1 MPAHVVDEDQATV
14 PRRLAAVYG
23 ELRAEAVFAGHKIL
37 VVCTVQQLNQVY
49 IMGQLDDK
57 VAIVTGAARGLGR
70 AYAQALAREGAAVLA
85 CDLNDCDETVAAIT
99 DAGGQAASA
108 VTDIASMASCTAMAE
123 QAMQCFGRIDVL
135 VNNAALYGGLKGAR
149 FEQLDESQWDA
160 VMTVNVKGLWQSC
173 KAAVQPMRDSGGG
186 SIINISSLAAV
197 YGLPY
202 GLDYVASK
210 AAVIG
215 MTRAMSRELGQD
227 RIRVN
232 AVAPSAV
239 MTEGTEEF
247 FGAKLEK
254 AKTVI
259 ASGQVI
265 PRNLE
270 TDDLTGTI
278 VYLASD
284 SSAFVTGQTHMVD
297 GGSWFL

>member
-1 MPAHVVDEDQATV
+1 M
-14 PRRLAAVYG
+14 
-23 ELRAEAVFAGHKIL
+23 
-37 VVCTVQQLNQVY
+37 QQLS
-49 IMGQLDDK
+49 GK

-70 AYAQALAREGAAVLA
+70 AYAQAMAREGAAVLA
-85 CDLNDCDETVAAIT
+85 CDLNPCDDTVAAIT
-99 DAGGQAASA
+99 DAGGRAEAGT
-108 VTDIASMASCTAMAE
+108 VDIASMPSCTAMAE
-123 QAMQCFGRIDVL
+123 QAVQAFGKIDVL

-149 FEQLDESQWDA
+149 FEQLEEAQWDA
-160 VMTVNVKGLWQSC
+160 VMNINVKGLWQCC
-173 KAAVQPMRDSGGG
+173 KAVVEPMRAAGGG

-197 YGLPY
+197 FGLPY

-215 MTRAMSRELGQD
+215 MTRGMARELGQD

-247 FGAKLEK
+247 FGAKLDK
-254 AKTVI
+254 AKQVI
-259 ASGQVI
+259 ASGQLI
-265 PRNLE
+265 QRNLQTE
-270 TDDLTGTI
+270 DLTGTI

-284 SSAFVTGQTHMVD
+284 NSSFVTGQTHMVD

>member
-1 MPAHVVDEDQATV
+1 M
-14 PRRLAAVYG
+14 
-23 ELRAEAVFAGHKIL
+23 
-37 VVCTVQQLNQVY
+37 QLEN
-49 IMGQLDDK
+49 K
-57 VAIVTGAARGLGR
+57 VSIVTGAARGLGR
-70 AYAQALAREGAAVLA
+70 AYAEALAVAGSAVLA
-85 CDLNDCDETVAAIT
+85 CDVNDCDETVEAIVR
-99 DAGGQAASA
+99 AGGQAVSA
-108 VTDIASMASCTAMAE
+108 TVDITDMASCTAMADMA
-123 QAMQCFGRIDVL
+123 QQSFGQIDVL

-149 FEQLDESQWDA
+149 FESLEEAQWDA
-160 VMTVNVKGLWQSC
+160 VMNVNVKGVWNAC
-173 KAAVQPMRDSGGG
+173 RAIVQPMRDSGGG
-186 SIINISSLAAV
+186 SIINIASLAAV

-215 MTRAMSRELGQD
+215 MTRGMARELGRD

-247 FGAKLEK
+247 FGEKLEK
-254 AKTVI
+254 AKKVI

-270 TDDLTGTI
+270 TSDVTGT
-278 VYLASD
+278 VLYLASD
-284 SSAFVTGQTHMVD
+284 ASAFVTGQTHMVD

>member
-1 MPAHVVDEDQATV
+1 
-14 PRRLAAVYG
+14 
-23 ELRAEAVFAGHKIL
+23 
-37 VVCTVQQLNQVY
+37 
-49 IMGQLDDK
+49 MGQLKDK

-70 AYAQALAREGAAVLA
+70 AYAEAMAREGAAVVV
-85 CDLNDCDETVAAIT
+85 CDVNSCDDTVAAVV
-99 DAGGQAASA
+99 DAGGRAVSITTD
-108 VTDIASMASCTAMAE
+108 VTDMASCNSLAD
-123 QAMQCFGRIDVL
+123 QAVASFGRIDIL

-149 FEQLDESQWDA
+149 FEHLEEDQWDA
-160 VMTVNVKGLWQSC
+160 VMSVNVKGLWQCC
-173 KAAVQPMRDSGGG
+173 KAVVEPMRAGGGG
-186 SIINISSLAAV
+186 SIINIASLAAV

-210 AAVIG
+210 SAVIG
-215 MTRAMSRELGQD
+215 MTRGMARELGKD
-227 RIRVN
+227 SIRVN

-247 FGAKLEK
+247 FGEKLEK
-254 AKTVI
+254 AKQVV

-265 PRNLE
+265 QRNLQ

-278 VYLASD
+278 IYLGSD

>member
-1 MPAHVVDEDQATV
+1 M
-14 PRRLAAVYG
+14 
-23 ELRAEAVFAGHKIL
+23 
-37 VVCTVQQLNQVY
+37 QLEN
-49 IMGQLDDK
+49 K
-57 VAIVTGAARGLGR
+57 VSIVTGAARGLGR
-70 AYAQALAREGAAVLA
+70 AYAEALAGAGSAVLA
-85 CDLNDCDETVAAIT
+85 CDVNDCDETVEAIVR
-99 DAGGQAASA
+99 AGGQAVSA
-108 VTDIASMASCTAMAE
+108 TVDITDMASCTAMADMA
-123 QAMQCFGRIDVL
+123 QQSFGQIDVL

-149 FEQLDESQWDA
+149 FESLEEAQWDA
-160 VMTVNVKGLWQSC
+160 VMNVNVKGVWNACS
-173 KAAVQPMRDSGGG
+173 AIVQPMRDSGGG
-186 SIINISSLAAV
+186 SIINIASLAAV

-215 MTRAMSRELGQD
+215 MTRGMARELGRD

-247 FGAKLEK
+247 FGEKLEK
-254 AKTVI
+254 AKKVI

-270 TDDLTGTI
+270 TSDVTGT
-278 VYLASD
+278 VLYLASD
-284 SSAFVTGQTHMVD
+284 ASAFVTGQTHMVD

>member
-1 MPAHVVDEDQATV
+1 
-14 PRRLAAVYG
+14 
-23 ELRAEAVFAGHKIL
+23 
-37 VVCTVQQLNQVY
+37 
-49 IMGQLDDK
+49 MGQLQNK

-70 AYAQALAREGAAVLA
+70 AYAEALAREGAAVLA
-85 CDLNDCDETVAAIT
+85 CDVNSCDETVAAIV
-99 DAGGQAASA
+99 DAGGQAEAA
-108 VTDIASMASCTAMAE
+108 LTDIADMGSCTAMAE
-123 QAMQCFGRIDVL
+123 QAVGAFGKIDVL
-135 VNNAALYGGLKGAR
+135 INNAALYGGLKGAR
-149 FEQLDESQWDA
+149 FEYLDEAQWDA
-160 VMTVNVKGLWQSC
+160 VMNINVKGLWQCC
-173 KAAVQPMRDSGGG
+173 KAVVDPMRTAGGG

-202 GLDYVASK
+202 GMDYVASK

-215 MTRAMSRELGQD
+215 MTRAMARELGKD

-247 FGAKLEK
+247 FGEKLEK
-254 AKTVI
+254 AKEVI
-259 ASGQVI
+259 ASGQLI
-265 PRNLE
+265 QRNLQTE
-270 TDDLTGTI
+270 DLTGTI

>member
-1 MPAHVVDEDQATV
+1 MS
-14 PRRLAAVYG
+14 
-23 ELRAEAVFAGHKIL
+23 
-37 VVCTVQQLNQVY
+37 QLT
-49 IMGQLDDK
+49 DK

-70 AYAQALAREGAAVLA
+70 AYAQAMAVEGAAVLV
-85 CDLNDCDETVAAIT
+85 CDINDCDETVAIIRA
-99 DAGGQAASA
+99 AGGRVASA
-108 VTDIASMASCTAMAE
+108 TVDIANMESCQSMADAALAE
-123 QAMQCFGRIDVL
+123 FGRIDVM
-135 VNNAALYGGLKGAR
+135 VNNAALYGGLQGAR
-149 FEQLDESQWDA
+149 FEQLDEAQWDA
-160 VMTVNVKGLWQSC
+160 VMNVNVKGLWQSC
-173 KAAVQPMRDSGGG
+173 KAVVEPMRAAGGG

-215 MTRAMSRELGQD
+215 MTRGMARELGKD
-227 RIRVN
+227 SIRVN

-239 MTEGTEEF
+239 MTEGTEDF
-247 FGAKLEK
+247 FGEKLEK
-254 AKTVI
+254 AKKVI

-265 PRNLE
+265 QRNLE
-270 TDDLTGTI
+270 TSDLTGTI

>member
-1 MPAHVVDEDQATV
+1 MFIGVHLD
-14 PRRLAAVYG
+14 PRISYG
-23 ELRAEAVFAGHKIL
+23 EHLKKMEAGA
-37 VVCTVQQLNQVY
+37 
-49 IMGQLDDK
+49 MGQLDDK

-70 AYAQALAREGAAVLA
+70 AYAEAMASEGAAVLA
-85 CDLNDCDETVAAIT
+85 WDINSCAETVASIVA
-99 DAGGQAASA
+99 AGGRASDCVA
-108 VTDIASMASCTAMAE
+108 DVASMDSCKTMAL
-123 QAMQCFGRIDVL
+123 QAQDTYGKIDVL

-149 FEQLDESQWDA
+149 FEQVDEAQWDA
-160 VMTVNVKGLWQSC
+160 VMNINVKGLWQCC
-173 KAAVQPMRDSGGG
+173 KAVVDPMRASGGG

-215 MTRAMSRELGQD
+215 MTRGMARELGAD
-227 RIRVN
+227 NIRVN

-247 FGAKLEK
+247 FGEKLDK
-254 AKTVI
+254 AKRVI

-265 PRNLE
+265 QRNLD
-270 TDDLTGTI
+270 TADLTGTI
-278 VYLASD
+278 IYLASD
-284 SSAFVTGQTHMVD
+284 NSAFVTGQTHMVD

>member
-1 MPAHVVDEDQATV
+1 MAQA
-14 PRRLAAVYG
+14 A
-23 ELRAEAVFAGHKIL
+23 
-37 VVCTVQQLNQVY
+37 QLH
-49 IMGQLDDK
+49 GK
-57 VAIVTGAARGLGR
+57 VAVVTGAARGLGR

-85 CDLNDCDETVAAIT
+85 CDVNSCDATVASIVG
-99 DAGGQAASA
+99 AGGRAQGSL
-108 VTDIASMASCTAMAE
+108 TDIASMSSCLAMAE
-123 QAMQCFGRIDVL
+123 QAVNAFGRIDVL

-149 FEQLDESQWDA
+149 FELLEEAQWDA
-160 VMTVNVKGLWQSC
+160 VMNTNVKGLWQCC
-173 KAAVQPMRDSGGG
+173 KAVVEPMRAAGGG

-215 MTRAMSRELGQD
+215 MTRAMARELGRD

-247 FGAKLEK
+247 FGEKLEK
-254 AKTVI
+254 AKQVI
-259 ASGQVI
+259 AAGQVI
-265 PRNLE
+265 QRNLQPE
-270 TDDLTGTI
+270 DLTGTI